1 MVVAEKVSILFSMK
15 QTIIKIVVSGT
26 LAIAM
31 IPCIHITK
39 IQAEDYS
46 DTDAWN
52 TKCQSENIKTADDY
66 NACKAYTE
74 YVAAQTPELQKQ
86 LDDINSQ
93 KSSIE
98 ADIASYQTQL
108 ESYQSNLSTLN
119 ASITDLES
127 QKAVIQ
133 GQIDD
138 TQAQIEQKQADITAA
153 QTTIDSMS
161 DKVKERMVN
170 SQKSLRINTMIDV
183 LMGARSISDFLRI
196 ANGLSSIANK
206 ENEENQELVSAV
218 DTLQA
223 AKTVLQD
230 SQQEL
235 ASQQNELQTQEEKIQ
250 SQKEVALVE
259 QYKVQVI
266 ESAARSQEAL
276 LAAQGSHIS
285 SNIDSI
291 SSTMNSI
298 SSSLDK
304 YQEEI
309 NKPDPIPTP
318 DSGSGSNP
326 TPTPDTPTPDS
337 TGWARPVYGSH
348 RSAGTW
354 EYPDSGIHLGYD
366 FAVPIETPLY
376 AAGNGVILNS
386 VNGCGYGYLGSRCG
400 YEQGGGYGGGNQI
413 YLLCVVN
420 GKLYGLIY
428 CHMTLNTPIPKGT
441 LVKAGDYVGLSG
453 SSGNS
458 TGPHCHIEVM
468 YLGDGSDFADYARNY
483 RGDLSYGAGWAGDDD
498 GYGRRCEAGYGAPC
512 RIRPEE
518 IWGY

>member
-1 MVVAEKVSILFSMK
+1 MK
-15 QTIIKIVVSGT
+15 QTITKILVSGT

-31 IPCIHITK
+31 IPSINTTTIH
-39 IQAEDYS
+39 AEDYT

-52 TKCQSENIKTADDY
+52 TKCQSENIKTTDDY

-74 YVAAQTPELQKQ
+74 YIASQTPELQKQ

-108 ESYQSNLSTLN
+108 DSYQANLDTLN
-119 ASITDLES
+119 ASIGDLES
-127 QKAVIQ
+127 QKADIQ
-133 GQIDD
+133 AKIDD
-138 TQAQIEQKQADITAA
+138 TQAQIEQKQADINTAQA
-153 QTTIDSMS
+153 SIDSMS

-170 SQKSLRINTMIDV
+170 SQKSLRINNMIDI
-183 LMGARSISDFLRI
+183 LMGAKSLSDFLRI
-196 ANGLSSIANK
+196 ANGLTSITNK
-206 ENEENQELVSAV
+206 ENEENQELVSAM
-218 DTLQA
+218 DTLQS
-223 AKTVLQD
+223 AKTVLQQ
-230 SQQEL
+230 SQDEL
-235 ASQQNELQTQEEKIQ
+235 ASQQDELKDQEDKIQ
-250 SQKEVALVE
+250 SQREVALVE

-266 ESAARSQEAL
+266 QTAARSQEAL

-285 SNIDSI
+285 SNIDNI

-298 SSSLDK
+298 SSSLDA

-309 NKPDPIPTP
+309 NNPQPTPTP
-318 DSGSGSNP
+318 DSGNGDDPAP
-326 TPTPDTPTPDS
+326 TDNPDTPTIDS
-337 TGWARPVYGSH
+337 TGWARPVYGSY

-354 EYPDSGIHLGYD
+354 EYPGGGIHLGYD
-366 FAVPIETPLY
+366 FAVPTETPLY

-428 CHMTLNTPIPKGT
+428 CHMTLDSPIPKGT
-441 LVKAGDYVGLSG
+441 LVKAGDYIGLSG

-458 TGPHCHIEVM
+458 SGPHCHIEVM

-483 RGDLSYGAGWAGDDD
+483 RGELSYGAGWAGDYD
-498 GYGRRCEAGYGAPC
+498 GYGRRCEAGYDAPC
-512 RIRPEE
+512 RIRPET